1 MSREYGNQ
9 ANSLAFWML
18 FLRGFNCFDYGPWQE
33 AQRCRGCG
41 TGFRLPT
48 SHEIEAGIAKSL
60 SEWVCHLCGAGAEM
74 LVPWVG
80 RCTMNL
86 AVDGEKYSYRRW
98 QWVKEDKLPE
108 RLRSRLHPSPTP
120 KPSEDD
126 FEARVKAAVEVE
138 LALRFQENKKDVP
151 Q

>member
-1 MSREYGNQ
+1 
-9 ANSLAFWML
+9 
-18 FLRGFNCFDYGPWQE
+18 
-33 AQRCRGCG
+33 
-41 TGFRLPT
+41 
-48 SHEIEAGIAKSL
+48 
-60 SEWVCHLCGAGAEM
+60 
-74 LVPWVG
+74 
-80 RCTMNL
+80 MNL